1 MSTSFTWS
9 LTFALVFVSGVWAAT
24 YTVSDTYT
32 GQDFLNSFTVQ
43 NIPDPT
49 NGRVNYVDAATAKND
64 NLTFASATNFI
75 ARADFTTILDPNGP
89 GRNSVRLLSN
99 KQYGLGSVLVANLN
113 HMPEGCGTW
122 PAFWTVGDQG
132 NNWPTT
138 GEIDIIEGVNNVGT
152 NQGTLHTSPDCS
164 MPASRT
170 ETGTA
175 LQSDCDTAVNG
186 NAGCGVSFTDAR
198 SFGPTFNSNGGGW
211 YAMELTDDF
220 VKIWFRA
227 RGTSVPSDVSGGSST
242 IDTDNWGTP
251 VAYFPNTSC
260 SISSHFGPQNI
271 IINLTFCGDW
281 AGAVYSSSGCPS
293 TCVDYVNNNP
303 ADFEN
308 AYFDFL
314 SLKAYT

>member
-99 KQYGLGSVLVANLN
+99 KQYGLGRTSTICQKDAVPGLLSGLLEIKETIGQLPSVSSLKGDSLYNSPSEQRGSIMLALIKGRFIPVQIVQCPPLEQKQERLSNLI
-113 HMPEGCGTW
+113 
-122 PAFWTVGDQG
+122 V
-132 NNWPTT
+132 
-138 GEIDIIEGVNNVGT
+138 
-152 NQGTLHTSPDCS
+152 TLH
-164 MPASRT
+164 
-170 ETGTA
+170 
-175 LQSDCDTAVNG
+175 
-186 NAGCGVSFTDAR
+186 
-198 SFGPTFNSNGGGW
+198 FGPTFNSNGGGW

-220 VKIWFRA
+220 VKIWFWA

-303 ADFEN
+303 AEFEN